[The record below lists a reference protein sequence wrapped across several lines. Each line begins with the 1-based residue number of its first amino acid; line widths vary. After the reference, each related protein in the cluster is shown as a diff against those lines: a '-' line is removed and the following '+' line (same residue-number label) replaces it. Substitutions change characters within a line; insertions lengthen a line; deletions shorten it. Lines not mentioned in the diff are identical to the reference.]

1 MSEHFEQ
8 HQENASQILKFMA
21 MMVAEDDSAKRASY
35 KRGFMHW
42 FHLMEVDAIM
52 NALRRDAI
60 AEQEMKSALRH

>member
-8 HQENASQILKFMA
+8 HQQNASHLLKFMA

-35 KRGFMHW
+35 MRGC
-42 FHLMEVDAIM
+42 LMESDAVI
-52 NALRRDAI
+52 NAVRKDVI

>member
-35 KRGFMHW
+35 MRGFMHW
-42 FHLMEVDAIM
+42 FHLMEVDAVM
-52 NALRRDAI
+52 NAVRKDVI
-60 AEQEMKSALRH
+60 AKQEMKSGPRH